1 VVALGLVL
9 AAVAPAAG
17 MGAAARATSG
27 ATSGATSRA
36 VTDPGPPA
44 PAIPRRQPVTP
55 DVAELAAPLGTTT
68 LVSANRAKTFPAGPS
83 SAPSIS
89 DNGRWVAFASSA
101 PDLVANDTN
110 NAQDVFVRDR
120 RNGSTVRLNLPGG
133 VAPPASGRASE
144 PSISG
149 DGSAVAFTYIPPAGG
164 LTVLPCPGPRI
175 LLWHRATGATSVA
188 SLTADDTLD
197 CNATAPSVSKDGR
210 DVAYVG
216 IVFPSFDPGPGIGQI
231 FVRDTV
237 AGTTTLATPSSAA
250 GAGNQG
256 NASSRNPSLSAD
268 GKVVAFESDAS
279 NLVAGDANQ
288 QTDVFARTLPN
299 GPTELISAGAGA
311 AADGGSFA
319 PAVSA
324 NGAAVAFESVAHNL
338 VPGVAPTARNVYVRD
353 RSATTTALVSALANG
368 GPSTLDS
375 GQSAI
380 SADGQIVAFASL
392 QPDLVAQGD
401 AILVASAIPPKP
413 AEVYARDLVGGE
425 TIRISEARGGGPAGL
440 VNVSPTV
447 GGNGRFVAF
456 ASNSPNLV
464 RNDANQFADIFLR
477 ELPPVPTIAPNPVD
491 FGARALGEAGPPIAA
506 IVTNSGWSALQVG
519 AVTRTGA
526 AAADFTIA
534 FNGCDKRTLGRGESC
549 PITITF
555 APGGSGD
562 RVALLQV
569 VHNGL
574 KPPLTTA
581 LHGSA
586 SKAKVEI
593 KPPVGRPGIVAI
605 VTGSGFPPNTKITL
619 KWSKGITATMPPI
632 VTDAHGA
639 FRVQMLVFR
648 NDVIGPRDLVVAP
661 AGGASFPPFGTS
673 FLVGERTSEPPRFE
687 PGDPAITRPQSL
699 VFR

>member
-1 VVALGLVL
+1 MV
-9 AAVAPAAG
+9 
-17 MGAAARATSG
+17 SFH
-27 ATSGATSRA
+27 
-36 VTDPGPPA
+36 PPA
-44 PAIPRRQPVTP
+44 
-55 DVAELAAPLGTTT
+55 
-68 LVSANRAKTFPAGPS
+68 
-83 SAPSIS
+83 
-89 DNGRWVAFASSA
+89 
-101 PDLVANDTN
+101 
-110 NAQDVFVRDR
+110 
-120 RNGSTVRLNLPGG
+120 
-133 VAPPASGRASE
+133 GRASE
-144 PSISG
+144 PSISA
-149 DGSAVAFTYIPPAGG
+149 DGSAVAFTYIPPASG
-164 LTVLPCPGPRI
+164 LLVLPCPGPRI

-188 SLTADDTLD
+188 SLKTDGTLD
-197 CNATAPSVSKDGR
+197 CNATAPSVSGDGR
-210 DVAYVG
+210 SVAYVG
-216 IVFPSFDPGPGIGQI
+216 VVFPSFDPGPGVAQI

-237 AGTTTLATPSSAA
+237 AGTTTIATPGLA
-250 GAGNQG
+250 GG
-256 NASSRNPSLSAD
+256 NAQGDAGSRNPSISAD
-268 GKVVAFESDAS
+268 GSVVAFESDAS

-299 GPTELISAGAGA
+299 GPTELISAGSGA
-311 AADGGSFA
+311 AADGASVA

-324 NGAAVAFESVAHNL
+324 NGSVVAFESVAHNL
-338 VPGVAPTARNVYVRD
+338 VPGVSPTARNVYVRD
-353 RSATTTALVSALANG
+353 RSAGTTTLVSALANG
-368 GPSTLDS
+368 GPEHARQRPIGDQRRRPHRRLRLAPARSRRP
-375 GQSAI
+375 GQR
-380 SADGQIVAFASL
+380 DPRRLGD
-392 QPDLVAQGD
+392 PAQ
-401 AILVASAIPPKP
+401 
-413 AEVYARDLVGGE
+413 ARRGLRRGTSSSGE

-447 GGNGRFVAF
+447 GGNGRYVAF

-519 AVTRTGA
+519 AVTRTGP

-569 VHNGL
+569 DHNGL

-586 SKAKVEI
+586 SKARVEI

-605 VTGSGFPPNTKITL
+605 VTGSGFPPSTKITL
-619 KWSKGITATMPPI
+619 KWSKGITGTMPPI
-632 VTDAHGA
+632 VTDAKGA

>member
-1 VVALGLVL
+1 
-9 AAVAPAAG
+9 
-17 MGAAARATSG
+17 MS
-27 ATSGATSRA
+27 
-36 VTDPGPPA
+36 
-44 PAIPRRQPVTP
+44 
-55 DVAELAAPLGTTT
+55 
-68 LVSANRAKTFPAGPS
+68 
-83 SAPSIS
+83 
-89 DNGRWVAFASSA
+89 
-101 PDLVANDTN
+101 
-110 NAQDVFVRDR
+110 
-120 RNGSTVRLNLPGG
+120 
-133 VAPPASGRASE
+133 
-144 PSISG
+144 
-149 DGSAVAFTYIPPAGG
+149 
-164 LTVLPCPGPRI
+164 
-175 LLWHRATGATSVA
+175 
-188 SLTADDTLD
+188 
-197 CNATAPSVSKDGR
+197 
-210 DVAYVG
+210 
-216 IVFPSFDPGPGIGQI
+216 
-231 FVRDTV
+231 
-237 AGTTTLATPSSAA
+237 
-250 GAGNQG
+250 
-256 NASSRNPSLSAD
+256 
-268 GKVVAFESDAS
+268 
-279 NLVAGDANQ
+279 
-288 QTDVFARTLPN
+288 
-299 GPTELISAGAGA
+299 
-311 AADGGSFA
+311 
-319 PAVSA
+319 
-324 NGAAVAFESVAHNL
+324 
-338 VPGVAPTARNVYVRD
+338 PTARNVYVRD
-353 RSATTTALVSALANG
+353 RSAATTTLVSALANG

-380 SADGQIVAFASL
+380 SADGRIVAFASL
-392 QPDLVAQGD
+392 QPDLVARGN
-401 AILVASAIPPKP
+401 AILAAVALPPKP

-447 GGNGRFVAF
+447 GGNGRYVAF

-569 VHNGL
+569 DHNGL

-586 SKAKVEI
+586 SKARVEI

-605 VTGSGFPPNTKITL
+605 VTGSGFPPSTKVTL
-619 KWSKGITATMPPI
+619 KWSKGITGTMPPI
-632 VTDAHGA
+632 VTDAKGA

-673 FLVGERTSEPPRFE
+673 FFVDERTSEPPRFE

>member
-1 VVALGLVL
+1 MVALGLVL

-17 MGAAARATSG
+17 MGGAAAAG
-27 ATSGATSRA
+27 ATTRA
-36 VTDPGPPA
+36 VADPGPVAPL
-44 PAIPRRQPVTP
+44 PAIPRRQPPTP
-55 DVAELAAPLGTTT
+55 DVPELAAPPGTTT

-83 SAPSIS
+83 STPSIS

-120 RNGSTVRLNLPGG
+120 RNGSTVRLTLPGG
-133 VAPPASGRASE
+133 VVPPAGGRASE
-144 PSISG
+144 PSISA
-149 DGSAVAFTYIPPAGG
+149 DGSAVAFTYIPPASG
-164 LTVLPCPGPRI
+164 LLVLPCPGPRI

-188 SLTADDTLD
+188 SLTTDDTLD
-197 CNATAPSVSKDGR
+197 CNATAPSVSGDGR
-210 DVAYVG
+210 YVAYVG
-216 IVFPSFDPGPGIGQI
+216 VVFPSFDPDPASPRSSSGTRLPG
-231 FVRDTV
+231 RPRSRR
-237 AGTTTLATPSSAA
+237 PSRAA

-256 NASSRNPSLSAD
+256 DASSRNPSISAD
-268 GKVVAFESDAS
+268 GSVVAFESDAS

-299 GPTELISAGAGA
+299 GPTELISAGSGA
-311 AADGGSFA
+311 AADGASVA

-324 NGAAVAFESVAHNL
+324 NGSVVAFESVAHNL
-338 VPGVAPTARNVYVRD
+338 VAGVSPTARNVYVRD
-353 RSATTTALVSALANG
+353 RSAGTTTLVSALANG

-380 SADGQIVAFASL
+380 SADGRIVAFASL
-392 QPDLVAQGD
+392 QPDLVAQGN

-413 AEVYARDLVGGE
+413 AEVYARDLVSGE

-447 GGNGRFVAF
+447 GGNGRYVAF

-519 AVTRTGA
+519 AVTRTGP

-569 VHNGL
+569 DHNGL
-574 KPPLTTA
+574 KPPRPPPSTA
-581 LHGSA
+581 RRRRPRSRSSRRSGGPGS
-586 SKAKVEI
+586 S
-593 KPPVGRPGIVAI
+593 R
-605 VTGSGFPPNTKITL
+605 S
-619 KWSKGITATMPPI
+619 
-632 VTDAHGA
+632 
-639 FRVQMLVFR
+639 
-648 NDVIGPRDLVVAP
+648 
-661 AGGASFPPFGTS
+661 
-673 FLVGERTSEPPRFE
+673 
-687 PGDPAITRPQSL
+687 
-699 VFR
+699 